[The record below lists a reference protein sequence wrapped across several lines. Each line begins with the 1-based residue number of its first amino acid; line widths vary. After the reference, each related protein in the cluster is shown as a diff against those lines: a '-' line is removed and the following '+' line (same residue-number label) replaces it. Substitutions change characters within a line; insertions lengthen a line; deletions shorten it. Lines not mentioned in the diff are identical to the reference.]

1 MKQFIKYSDLTPKW
15 WSILIWCVIGC
26 TTGGVF
32 EGWTDNGAPIIT
44 PRTYPLIDYNNI
56 KHEYRDEF
64 ESIVFPKH
72 NTTLTLYCGVHRE
85 WEDVKS
91 RWKKVSDIRNIG
103 HREEFEWRWTYHV
116 QKNKR

>member
-56 KHEYRDEF
+56 KHEYRD
-64 ESIVFPKH
+64 
-72 NTTLTLYCGVHRE
+72 
-85 WEDVKS
+85 VKS